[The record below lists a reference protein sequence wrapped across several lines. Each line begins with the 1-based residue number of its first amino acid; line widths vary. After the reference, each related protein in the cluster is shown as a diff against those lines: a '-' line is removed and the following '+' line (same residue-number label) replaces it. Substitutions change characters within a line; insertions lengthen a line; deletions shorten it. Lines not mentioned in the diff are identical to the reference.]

1 MTIARRWMVWTASVV
16 AMAVLLPAR
25 RAAADVTADV
35 AADVAAGQSARSDS
49 GSSSRESRRRAI
61 EALPLDRIAEPQRKA
76 IEPCLK
82 AATLYR
88 RLPVETIVCDAGLL
102 DFALAKPEAIVD
114 IWRVLG
120 ISRLSLD
127 PVGPHQWKLS
137 DGYGTVGVLR
147 LVHQERQGRGGLLVF
162 HGRGAYTGPLS
173 PKNLTGSCVLLVRHG
188 PGMPA
193 VDGRE
198 RQLVQIDTFLDMDGV
213 GLEIVTRTLQPLIVR
228 SAASNLHEICL
239 FMATLSDSARTNP
252 EGVAQL
258 AGRLPQT
265 AAADRQL
272 LATIAR
278 RAAQPAG
285 GGLPQAGRRDAADVA
300 AANRLQT
307 ELASRWLTADE
318 LDRIQ
323 RQ

>member
-1 MTIARRWMVWTASVV
+1 MTIARGWMVLAGCVV
-16 AMAVLLPAR
+16 ALAGLLPAR
-25 RAAADVTADV
+25 QSTADV
-35 AADVAAGQSARSDS
+35 AADMAGDVAAVPSQRPDS
-49 GSSSRESRRRAI
+49 GSSSREARRRAV
-61 EALPLDRIAEPQRKA
+61 EALPLDRIPEPQRKA

-88 RLPVETIVCDAGLL
+88 RLPVETIVCDADLL
-102 DFALAKPEAIVD
+102 DFALTKPEAIVD

-127 PVGPHQWKLS
+127 PVGPKQWKLS

-193 VDGRE
+193 VNGRE
-198 RQLVQIDTFLDMDGV
+198 RQLIQIDTFLDMDGV
-213 GLEIVTRTLQPLIVR
+213 GLEIVTRTLQPLFVR

-239 FMATLSDSARTNP
+239 FMATLSDSVRTNP
-252 EGVAQL
+252 EGVAHL

-265 AAADRQL
+265 TAADRQM

-278 RAAQPAG
+278 RAGQPAG
-285 GGLPQAGRRDAADVA
+285 GGLPPGGRRDQADVA
-300 AANRLQT
+300 AVDRLQT
-307 ELASRWLTADE
+307 ELASRWLSADE

>member
-1 MTIARRWMVWTASVV
+1 MTIARQWMVWTASVV
-16 AMAVLLPAR
+16 AMAGLLPAR
-25 RAAADVTADV
+25 RAVADVTADV

-61 EALPLDRIAEPQRKA
+61 EAFPLERIPEPQRKA

-88 RLPVETIVCDAGLL
+88 RLPVETIVCDAELL

-127 PVGPHQWKLS
+127 PVGPRQWKLS

-252 EGVAQL
+252 EGMAQL

-285 GGLPQAGRRDAADVA
+285 GGLPQVGRRDAADVA

>member
-1 MTIARRWMVWTASVV
+1 MVIGSVV
-16 AMAVLLPAR
+16 AG
-25 RAAADVTADV
+25 AAALPQLALAD
-35 AADVAAGQSARSDS
+35 AAGGPATRSDS
-49 GSSSRESRRRAI
+49 GSSSREARRRAL
-61 EALPLDRIAEPQRKA
+61 EAMPLDRIAEPQRKA
-76 IEPCLK
+76 IEPCLR

-88 RLPVETIVCDAGLL
+88 RLPVETVTCDADLL

-120 ISRLSLD
+120 ISRLTLD
-127 PVGPHQWKLS
+127 PVGPRQWRLS

-173 PKNLTGSCVLLVRHG
+173 PKNLTGSCVLLVRYG
-188 PGMPA
+188 PAMPA
-193 VDGRE
+193 VDGRQ
-198 RQLVQIDTFLDMDGV
+198 RQIVQIDTFLDMDGV

-239 FMATLSDSARTNP
+239 FMSTLSDSARTNP

-258 AGRLPQT
+258 AGRLQQT
-265 AAADRQL
+265 DAADRQT

-278 RAAQPAG
+278 RAAQPA
-285 GGLPQAGRRDAADVA
+285 AGRPQTARIDAADVA
-300 AANRLQT
+300 AVDRLQT
-307 ELASRWLTADE
+307 ELAARWLSTDE

-323 RQ
+323 QK

>member
-1 MTIARRWMVWTASVV
+1 MASARSWLVLIGSVV
-16 AMAVLLPAR
+16 AG
-25 RAAADVTADV
+25 AAALPQLAVAD
-35 AADVAAGQSARSDS
+35 AAGGPATRSDS
-49 GSSSRESRRRAI
+49 GSSSREARRRAL
-61 EALPLDRIAEPQRKA
+61 EAVPLDRIAEPQRKA
-76 IEPCLK
+76 IEPCLR

-88 RLPVETIVCDAGLL
+88 RLPVETVTCDADLL

-120 ISRLSLD
+120 ISRLTLD
-127 PVGPHQWKLS
+127 PVGPRQWRLS

-188 PGMPA
+188 PAMPA
-193 VDGRE
+193 VDGRQ
-198 RQLVQIDTFLDMDGV
+198 RQIVQIDTFLDMDGV

-239 FMATLSDSARTNP
+239 FMSTLSDSARTNP

-258 AGRLPQT
+258 AGRLQQT
-265 AAADRQL
+265 DAADRQA

-278 RAAQPAG
+278 RAAQPA
-285 GGLPQAGRRDAADVA
+285 AGRPQTARIDAADVA
-300 AANRLQT
+300 AVDRLQT
-307 ELASRWLTADE
+307 ELAARWLSTDE

-323 RQ
+323 QK

>member
-1 MTIARRWMVWTASVV
+1 MASARSWLVLIGSVV
-16 AMAVLLPAR
+16 AG
-25 RAAADVTADV
+25 AAALPQLAVAD
-35 AADVAAGQSARSDS
+35 AAGGPATRSDS
-49 GSSSRESRRRAI
+49 GSSSREARRRAL
-61 EALPLDRIAEPQRKA
+61 EAVPLDRIAEPQRKA
-76 IEPCLK
+76 IEPCLR

-88 RLPVETIVCDAGLL
+88 RLPVETVTCDADLL

-120 ISRLSLD
+120 ISRLTLD
-127 PVGPHQWKLS
+127 PVGPRQWRLS

-188 PGMPA
+188 PAMPA
-193 VDGRE
+193 VDGRQ
-198 RQLVQIDTFLDMDGV
+198 RQIVQIDTFLDMDGV

-239 FMATLSDSARTNP
+239 FMSTLSDSARTNP

-258 AGRLPQT
+258 AGRLQQT
-265 AAADRQL
+265 DAADRQT

-278 RAAQPAG
+278 RAAQPA
-285 GGLPQAGRRDAADVA
+285 AGRPQTARIDAADVA
-300 AANRLQT
+300 AVDRLQT
-307 ELASRWLTADE
+307 ELAARWLSTDE

-323 RQ
+323 QK

>member
-1 MTIARRWMVWTASVV
+1 MKIAHQWVIWAASVGGLV
-16 AMAVLLPAR
+16 SLLPTRPA
-25 RAAADVTADV
+25 
-35 AADVAAGQSARSDS
+35 AADVAAELTAGPLARTDT

-61 EALPLDRIAEPQRKA
+61 EALPLDRLPEQHRKA

-88 RLPVETIVCDAGLL
+88 RLPVETIICDAELL

-120 ISRLSLD
+120 ISRLALD
-127 PVGPHQWKLS
+127 PLGPRQWKLS

-162 HGRGAYTGPLS
+162 HGRGVYTGPLS

-188 PGMPA
+188 PAMPA

-198 RQLVQIDTFLDMDGV
+198 RQMVQIDTFLDMDGV

-228 SAASNLHEICL
+228 SAAANLHEICL

-252 EGVAQL
+252 DGVAEL
-258 AGRLPQT
+258 AGRLQQT
-265 AAADRQL
+265 AAADRQT

-278 RAAQPAG
+278 RAGQAG
-285 GGLPQAGRRDAADVA
+285 GGRRGAADVA
-300 AANRLQT
+300 AVDRLQT
-307 ELASRWLTADE
+307 ELASRWLSTDE

>member
-1 MTIARRWMVWTASVV
+1 MTIARRWMVWAGCVV
-16 AMAVLLPAR
+16 ALAGLLPASQ
-25 RAAADVTADV
+25 ATADV
-35 AADVAAGQSARSDS
+35 AADMAGDVAAGPSQRPDS
-49 GSSSRESRRRAI
+49 GSSSREARRRAV
-61 EALPLDRIAEPQRKA
+61 EALPLDRIPETQRKA

-88 RLPVETIVCDAGLL
+88 RLPVETIVCDAELL
-102 DFALAKPEAIVD
+102 DFALTKPEAIVD

-127 PVGPHQWKLS
+127 PVGPKQWKLS

-188 PGMPA
+188 PGMP
-193 VDGRE
+193 
-198 RQLVQIDTFLDMDGV
+198 
-213 GLEIVTRTLQPLIVR
+213 LIVR

-239 FMATLSDSARTNP
+239 FMATLSDSVRTNP
-252 EGVAQL
+252 EGVAHL

-265 AAADRQL
+265 TAADRQM

-285 GGLPQAGRRDAADVA
+285 GGLPPGGRRDQADVA
-300 AANRLQT
+300 AVDRLQT
-307 ELASRWLTADE
+307 ELASRWLSADE

>member
-1 MTIARRWMVWTASVV
+1 MVIGSVV
-16 AMAVLLPAR
+16 AG
-25 RAAADVTADV
+25 AAALPQLALAD
-35 AADVAAGQSARSDS
+35 AAGGPATRSDS
-49 GSSSRESRRRAI
+49 GSSSREARRRAL
-61 EALPLDRIAEPQRKA
+61 EAVPLDRIAEPQRKA
-76 IEPCLK
+76 IEPCLR

-88 RLPVETIVCDAGLL
+88 RLPVETVTCDADLL

-120 ISRLSLD
+120 ISRLTLD
-127 PVGPHQWKLS
+127 PVGPRQWRLS

-173 PKNLTGSCVLLVRHG
+173 PKNLTGSCVLLVRYG
-188 PGMPA
+188 PAMPA
-193 VDGRE
+193 VDGRQ
-198 RQLVQIDTFLDMDGV
+198 RQIVQIDTFLDMDGV

-239 FMATLSDSARTNP
+239 FMSTLSDSARTNP

-258 AGRLPQT
+258 AGRLQQT
-265 AAADRQL
+265 DAADRQT

-278 RAAQPAG
+278 RAAQPA
-285 GGLPQAGRRDAADVA
+285 AGRPQTARIDAADVA
-300 AANRLQT
+300 AVDRLQT
-307 ELASRWLTADE
+307 ELAARWLSTDE

-323 RQ
+323 QK

>member
-1 MTIARRWMVWTASVV
+1 MTIARQGMVWTASVV
-16 AMAVLLPAR
+16 AMAGLLPAR

-35 AADVAAGQSARSDS
+35 AADVAAGQSARTDS

-61 EALPLDRIAEPQRKA
+61 EALPLDRIPDAQRKA

-88 RLPVETIVCDAGLL
+88 RLPVETILCDAELL

-127 PVGPHQWKLS
+127 PVGPRQWKLS

-162 HGRGAYTGPLS
+162 HGRGVYTGPLS
-173 PKNLTGSCVLLVRHG
+173 PKNLTGSCVMLVRHG

-265 AAADRQL
+265 VPADRQL

-285 GGLPQAGRRDAADVA
+285 GGLPQVGRRDAADVA
-300 AANRLQT
+300 AADRLQT

>member
-1 MTIARRWMVWTASVV
+1 MTIARQWMVWTASVV
-16 AMAVLLPAR
+16 AMAGLLPAR

-35 AADVAAGQSARSDS
+35 AAEVAAGQSARTDS

-61 EALPLDRIAEPQRKA
+61 EALPLDRIPEPQRKA

-88 RLPVETIVCDAGLL
+88 RLPVETIVCDAELL
-102 DFALAKPEAIVD
+102 DFALSKPEAIVD

-127 PVGPHQWKLS
+127 PVGPRQWKLS

-258 AGRLPQT
+258 ASRLPQT
-265 AAADRQL
+265 VAADRQL

-278 RAAQPAG
+278 RAGQPAG
-285 GGLPQAGRRDAADVA
+285 GGLPQAGRLDAADIA

-307 ELASRWLTADE
+307 ELAARWLTADE

>member
-1 MTIARRWMVWTASVV
+1 MTIARQWMVWTASVV
-16 AMAVLLPAR
+16 AMAGLVSAR
-25 RAAADVTADV
+25 RAAADV
-35 AADVAAGQSARSDS
+35 AADVAAGQSARTDS
-49 GSSSRESRRRAI
+49 GSSSRESRRRAV
-61 EALPLDRIAEPQRKA
+61 EAMPLDRMPESHRKA

-88 RLPVETIVCDAGLL
+88 RLPVETIVCDAELL

-120 ISRLSLD
+120 ISRLALD
-127 PVGPHQWKLS
+127 PVGPRQWKLS

-147 LVHQERQGRGGLLVF
+147 LVHQERQGRGGLLVI

-173 PKNLTGSCVLLVRHG
+173 PKNLTGSCVLLIRHG

-198 RQLVQIDTFLDMDGV
+198 RQLIQIDTFLDMDGV

-228 SAASNLHEICL
+228 SAASNFHEICL

-265 AAADRQL
+265 AAADRQV

-278 RAAQPAG
+278 RVAQPAG
-285 GGLPQAGRRDAADVA
+285 GGLPQGGRRGPADVA
-300 AANRLQT
+300 AADRLQT

-318 LDRIQ
+318 LDRVQ

>member
-1 MTIARRWMVWTASVV
+1 MVWTASVV

-127 PVGPHQWKLS
+127 PVGPRQWKLS

-252 EGVAQL
+252 EGMAQL